1 MKQIFYRLLIAAALT
16 IAALIASSSARAQQ
30 SDAEPAPATP
40 RPQNPLS
47 IPSDSPATNQSSESD
62 NQTQDVLVFTGRIL
76 QGKDALVLNDPVTK
90 MKYSLDNQ
98 AKAKHYL
105 GKQVKITGKLD
116 MKSNTIRI
124 DNIEP
129 LL

>member
-1 MKQIFYRLLIAAALT
+1 MKQIFYRLLIAATLT

-30 SDAEPAPATP
+30 PAPATLHLQNSPYPP
-40 RPQNPLS
+40 R
-47 IPSDSPATNQSSESD
+47 DSSPTNQSSDSD

-90 MKYSLDNQ
+90 MEYSLENQ
-98 AKAKHYL
+98 VKAKHYL